1 MRAPA
6 DMTRARAFD
15 WIGNKHWIPALA
27 GAQWIGEDL
36 DRVLEKL
43 ERGGEVTLDY
53 RGAVPEAP
61 QLLLARSDDD
71 VMSLKSVTGTLDDPG
86 NTRCTWPPSDLPD
99 RLTRIRFD
107 IMRVLVQR
115 RGRSGVVPI
124 PPQAPVE

>member
-15 WIGNKHWIPALA
+15 WIGKSHWIPALA
-27 GAQWIGEDL
+27 GSQWIGEDL
-36 DRVLEKL
+36 DRVLETL

-61 QLLLARSDDD
+61 EFLLARSNDDLI
-71 VMSLKSVTGTLDDPG
+71 SLESLIGTLDGPG
-86 NTRCTWPPSDLPD
+86 NTRRTWPPSDRPD
-99 RLTRIRFD
+99 RLAQVRFD
-107 IMRVLVQR
+107 IMSVLVKR